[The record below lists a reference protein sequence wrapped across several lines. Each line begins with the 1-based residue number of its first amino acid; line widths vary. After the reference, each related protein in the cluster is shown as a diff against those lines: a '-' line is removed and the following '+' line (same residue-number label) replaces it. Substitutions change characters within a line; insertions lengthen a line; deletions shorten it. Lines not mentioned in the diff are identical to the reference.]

1 MTEKLTLSHG
11 LIDDNISKLLKMNW
25 DMLLFFSTSKRLT
38 LAALACMLVIFSACE
53 GNRGLLTQTS
63 SYSSSE
69 KTSSTATAF
78 QLFTDIPIPPGTSF
92 DAENSLIL
100 GSGDGWTG
108 RLIVTLSKSPSDAFA
123 IYAIEM
129 PEFGWKPIASV
140 QSDTSVLT
148 FTRGDRAAT
157 IQIDGRA
164 ITGSVVRIT
173 MTPQAKAAN
182 P

>member
-1 MTEKLTLSHG
+1 
-11 LIDDNISKLLKMNW
+11 
-25 DMLLFFSTSKRLT
+25 MLLYFSTSKRIT
-38 LAALACMLVIFSACE
+38 LATLACILVIFSACE
-53 GNRGLLTQTS
+53 GSRGLLTQTS
-63 SYSSSE
+63 SSG

-123 IYAIEM
+123 IYTIEM